1 MLCDDLSDFAR
12 AIVQSEAPSPH
23 INADYAQY
31 SSAVAIGVYR
41 NNYFGNLH
49 DALAGAYPVIEQL
62 VGRDFFRHLA
72 RSFIQQ
78 HGSKNANLHHYGAQM
93 ADFLATFEPSKYL
106 VYLPDFAR
114 LEWACHCAYFAEDAT
129 ALNLADLAQI
139 PPECYAD
146 MILHLHPS
154 CHLLSSRYPIS
165 AIWHA
170 HQPDAACDFHI
181 DLDRGGSNVL
191 VIRCD
196 DLVNVVELLQADA
209 AWLQAVQKG
218 ASLGVSTDAIQVR
231 YPDFDLPSLLLM
243 LVANNALTN
252 FNLKEIT

>member
-1 MLCDDLSDFAR
+1 M
-12 AIVQSEAPSPH
+12 
-23 INADYAQY
+23 N
-31 SSAVAIGVYR
+31 
-41 NNYFGNLH
+41 
-49 DALAGAYPVIEQL
+49 
-62 VGRDFFRHLA
+62 HL
-72 RSFIQQ
+72 
-78 HGSKNANLHHYGAQM
+78 
-93 ADFLATFEPSKYL
+93 KYL

-129 ALNLADLAQI
+129 ALNLAHLVDTA
-139 PPECYAD
+139 ECYAD
-146 MILHLHPS
+146 MILHLHRSVILLFS
-154 CHLLSSRYPIS
+154 CYPIS

-218 ASLGVSTDAIQVR
+218 ATGRFNGCNSGSLSG
-231 YPDFDLPSLLLM
+231 L
-243 LVANNALTN
+243 
-252 FNLKEIT
+252 